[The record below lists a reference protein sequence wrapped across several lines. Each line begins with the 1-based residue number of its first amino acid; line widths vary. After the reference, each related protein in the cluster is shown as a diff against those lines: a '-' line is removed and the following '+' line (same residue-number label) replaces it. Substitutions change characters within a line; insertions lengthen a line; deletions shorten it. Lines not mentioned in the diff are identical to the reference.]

1 MPSADFCPA
10 VRRPLG
16 LLSRRNGDTRQISR
30 GKLNRLRCTTAGS
43 TLRAVDGY
51 GHLLRGPAKGVGT
64 CVNWV
69 LQHACDQ
76 PRRCRDKLDRPLAGA
91 LWQLDLFL
99 PEPKINLPGTAQ
111 LPEFLKN

>member
-1 MPSADFCPA
+1 MMPLKQNIPF
-10 VRRPLG
+10 
-16 LLSRRNGDTRQISR
+16 
-30 GKLNRLRCTTAGS
+30 LRTGMSPFHHAF
-43 TLRAVDGY
+43 AAFVY
-51 GHLLRGPAKGVGT
+51 YHLLRGPAKGVGT

-69 LQHACDQ
+69 LQHARDQ

-111 LPEFLKN
+111 LPEFLKTNLIDR